1 MTNHLY
7 DALMNGHR
15 ESEEPLLRTVEKE
28 PRTFTWNQ
36 MHRMAGRMA
45 RALLRLGAKPGDR
58 ITVQVEKSPETLAL
72 YLACL
77 RGGFVFQPLN
87 PAYTTAELEH
97 FITDAEPAVII
108 CDPDRKADLEPLA
121 ARIGARLSTLRG
133 DWKGSFFMLQ
143 MVQPETFETVARGP
157 DDPAAILYT
166 SGTTG
171 RPKGA
176 VLTHGN
182 LLSNARDLVSVWGF
196 TTDDVLIHALP
207 VHHAHGLF
215 VACNVTMLAGAS
227 MIWLEKFD
235 TDAVVKVMPEASV
248 LMGVPTFY
256 ARLLEHRGLKRAAA
270 GMRLFISGSAPL
282 SPALHTRFRER
293 TGHAILER
301 YGLTETGMNA
311 SNPLDGERRPGS
323 VGPALPSTEIRITDR
338 DGGTVLP
345 TGETGMIEVRGPNVF
360 SGYWRREK
368 ETEEAFRGDGW
379 FITGDLG
386 HLDADGYLHISGRAR
401 DLIITGGL
409 NVYPA
414 EMEAAVD
421 GIPGVAESAV
431 IGLPDSEW
439 GEIVCAVVA
448 PQPGSRLKED
458 AILSALRGRLARFKL
473 PRRIVFVEALPRN
486 AMGKVMKDE
495 LRRRFENG

>member
-1 MTNHLY
+1 MSNHLY
-7 DALMNGHR
+7 DALVDPHR
-15 ESEEPLLRTVEKE
+15 ESEEILLRTVEKE
-28 PRTFTWNQ
+28 PRTFTWDQ

-45 RALLRLGAKPGDR
+45 RALQRLGARPGDR
-58 ITVQVEKSPETLAL
+58 ITVQVHKSPETLAL

-87 PAYTTAELEH
+87 PAYTTTELEH
-97 FITDAEPAVII
+97 FVTDADPAVII

-143 MVQPETFETVARGP
+143 MVQPETFETVERRP
-157 DDPAAILYT
+157 EDPAAILYT

-182 LLSNARDLVSVWGF
+182 LLSNARDLVSVWDF
-196 TTDDVLIHALP
+196 TADDVLIHALP
-207 VHHAHGLF
+207 VYHAHGLF

-235 TDAVVKVMPEASV
+235 ADAVVKAMPEASV

-256 ARLLEHRGLKRAAA
+256 ARLLEHRGLKRATPD
-270 GMRLFISGSAPL
+270 MRLFISGSAPL
-282 SPALHTRFRER
+282 SPALHARFREK

-323 VGPALPSTEIRITDR
+323 VGPALPSTEIRITDP

-360 SGYWRREK
+360 PGYWKREK
-368 ETEEAFRGDGW
+368 ETEEAFRKDGW
-379 FITGDLG
+379 FVTGDLG

-414 EMEAAVD
+414 EVEAVIDAV
-421 GIPGVAESAV
+421 PGVAESAV
-431 IGLPDSEW
+431 IGLPDPEW
-439 GEIVCAVVA
+439 GETVCAVIA
-448 PQPGSRLKED
+448 PQPGRRLKED
-458 AILSALRGRLARFKL
+458 DILATLENRLARFKL
-473 PRRIVFVEALPRN
+473 PCRIVFMEALPRN
-486 AMGKVMKDE
+486 TMGKVMKDE
-495 LRRRFENG
+495 LRRLYGNG

>member
-1 MTNHLY
+1 
-7 DALMNGHR
+7 MNGHR
-15 ESEEPLLRTVEKE
+15 ESEEILLRTMEKE
-28 PRTFTWNQ
+28 PRTFTWDQ

-45 RALLRLGAKPGDR
+45 RALRRLGARPGDR

-108 CDPDRKADLEPLA
+108 CDPDRKADLRAP
-121 ARIGARLSTLRG
+121 G
-133 DWKGSFFMLQ
+133 
-143 MVQPETFETVARGP
+143 
-157 DDPAAILYT
+157 DPAAILYT

-196 TTDDVLIHALP
+196 STDDVLIHALR
-207 VHHAHGLF
+207 
-215 VACNVTMLAGAS
+215 
-227 MIWLEKFD
+227 LEKFD
-235 TDAVVKVMPEASV
+235 TDAVVKAMPEASV

-256 ARLLEHRGLKRAAA
+256 ARLLEHRGLKRASA

-311 SNPLDGERRPGS
+311 SNP
-323 VGPALPSTEIRITDR
+323 
-338 DGGTVLP
+338 
-345 TGETGMIEVRGPNVF
+345 
-360 SGYWRREK
+360 
-368 ETEEAFRGDGW
+368 
-379 FITGDLG
+379 
-386 HLDADGYLHISGRAR
+386 GR
-401 DLIITGGL
+401 
-409 NVYPA
+409 
-414 EMEAAVD
+414 
-421 GIPGVAESAV
+421 
-431 IGLPDSEW
+431 
-439 GEIVCAVVA
+439 
-448 PQPGSRLKED
+448 
-458 AILSALRGRLARFKL
+458 
-473 PRRIVFVEALPRN
+473 
-486 AMGKVMKDE
+486 
-495 LRRRFENG
+495 

>member
-7 DALMNGHR
+7 DALMNGYR

-45 RALLRLGAKPGDR
+45 RALQRLGARPGDR

-97 FITDAEPAVII
+97 FITDAEPAVVI

-182 LLSNARDLVSVWGF
+182 LLSNARDLVFVWGF

-227 MIWLEKFD
+227 MIWLQKFD
-235 TDAVVKVMPEASV
+235 TDAVVKAMPEASV

-338 DGGTVLP
+338 DGGAVLP

-368 ETEEAFRGDGW
+368 ETEEAFRRDGW

-414 EMEAAVD
+414 EVEAAVD
-421 GIPGVAESAV
+421 GIPGVTESAV
-431 IGLPDSEW
+431 IGLPDPEW

-458 AILSALRGRLARFKL
+458 AILSALRDRLARFKL

-495 LRRRFENG
+495 LRRRFDNG